1 MADFFSMIHGS
12 LPVKI
17 IGIGI
22 IIWSFY
28 VILKNPDVPLFDALM
43 NKKKEEWDKAQK
55 AAQEEAAKESKS
67 GTETDSA
74 E

>member
-12 LPVKI
+12 LPIKI
-17 IGIGI
+17 IGIAI

-43 NKKKEEWDKAQK
+43 NKKKTEWDEAQK
-55 AAQEEAAKESKS
+55 AAREESANESKS
-67 GTETDSA
+67 GTDTDSA